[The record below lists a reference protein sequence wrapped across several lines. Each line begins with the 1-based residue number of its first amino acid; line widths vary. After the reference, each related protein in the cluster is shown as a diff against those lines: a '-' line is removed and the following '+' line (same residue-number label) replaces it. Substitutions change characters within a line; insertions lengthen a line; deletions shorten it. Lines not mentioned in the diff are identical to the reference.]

1 MSIVS
6 RFFECIDKAGITPY
20 EIEHKYG
27 VKNAQVKLSMLKSDK
42 QTKSGKEKLLPTEVL
57 TALLDNR
64 PEINPYYILL
74 GKGEMFNK
82 PEDKITCVGSSGQGK
97 SDTITRLANPVP
109 AVAEKSFPS
118 QDINLYDIDVSAGLS
133 RLFAED
139 GEKNRAFLGKIS
151 IPNMPRCDG
160 AVKVIGDSMYPLLKS
175 GDIIAYKEV
184 RDRRAIQWGEIYI
197 LQIEYDSDVAIVV
210 KYVKR
215 SEKGDDWIK
224 LVSYN
229 KEHDPKDIELANVKA
244 IARVMVCIRQMGIM

>member
-1 MSIVS
+1 MTVKDRIQQYIDYKGISVYRLESSVGLSKGYWTKTKSISADVAMRIS
-6 RFFECIDKAGITPY
+6 GIYTDISADWLLRG
-20 EIEHKYG
+20 EG
-27 VKNAQVKLSMLKSDK
+27 NMLKEQEGD
-42 QTKSGKEKLLPTEVL
+42 L
-57 TALLDNR
+57 TL
-64 PEINPYYILL
+64 
-74 GKGEMFNK
+74 
-82 PEDKITCVGSSGQGK
+82 VGADRQDK

-109 AVAEKSFPS
+109 TVAEKSFPS
-118 QDINLYDIDVSAGLS
+118 QEINLYDIDVSAGLS

-184 RDRRAIQWGEIYI
+184 CDRRAIQWGEIYI

-244 IARVMVCIRQMGIM
+244 IARVMVCIRQMSIM